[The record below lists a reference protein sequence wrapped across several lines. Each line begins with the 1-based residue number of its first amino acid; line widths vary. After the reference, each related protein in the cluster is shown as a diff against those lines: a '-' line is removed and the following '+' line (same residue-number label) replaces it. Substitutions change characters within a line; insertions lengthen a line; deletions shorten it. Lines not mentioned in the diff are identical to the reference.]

1 MDNAA
6 GDENRRDTAPI
17 HGIGVVERKTGVS
30 QYLLR
35 AWERRYAA
43 VAPTRDPAGQ
53 RLYSDVDLERI
64 RLLKTVC
71 AGGRRI
77 GQVAPLSLAELKA
90 LAKSDAG
97 DPLPAL
103 LAGSSTSRGDNAHR
117 HLEACLDAVLAFS
130 TESVHRLLM
139 RAAVDLGPRRF
150 IDQVA
155 VPLLREVGFSWE
167 AGSLRPVQ
175 EHAMSVGMRRVL
187 TWLMDALPVRADTPL
202 IAFGTPQNHR
212 HEFGAMMAAIVAAA
226 NDCRILYL
234 GSDLPGDEIAH
245 GAVIA
250 GADVVAI
257 SAVGNVDKRRLALDA
272 RLLRDALP
280 ESIPLIIG
288 GSGVAAISASIADS
302 GATIIH
308 DLAAWE
314 TWLQNSLPLLASG
327 TTV

>member
-1 MDNAA
+1 MNNTAHS
-6 GDENRRDTAPI
+6 RSRHDTTPV
-17 HGIGVVERKTGVS
+17 HGIAVVERKTGVS

-35 AWERRYAA
+35 AWERRYSA
-43 VAPTRDPAGQ
+43 VLPVRDAAGQ

-64 RLLKTVC
+64 RLLKAVC

-90 LAKSDAG
+90 LATSDSG
-97 DPLPAL
+97 DTRAAL
-103 LAGSSTSRGDNAHR
+103 LAESSVSRSDAAPR

-155 VPLLREVGFSWE
+155 VPLLREVGIAWE

-187 TWLMDALPVRADTPL
+187 TWLMDALPVRTDTPL

-257 SAVGNVDKRRLALDA
+257 SAVGNIDKRRLALDA

-288 GSGVAAISASIADS
+288 GSGVSAISASIADS

-314 TWLQNSLPLLASG
+314 SWLQTSLPALASG